1 MAETLNTLQN
11 NTPELTDEQLE
22 HEREQFIDQNARD
35 ALRFELAGL
44 AVKATNTISPESF
57 ND

>member
-1 MAETLNTLQN
+1 MTNTFETLQN
-11 NTPELTDEQLE
+11 DTTEFTDEQLE
-22 HEREQFIDQNARD
+22 HEREQFIDENARD

-44 AVKATNTISPESF
+44 AVKAANTPTAESF